1 MKWGMRGSA
10 RHTSTKMRH
19 TSTKVWHTSTKM
31 RHTST
36 KVPHVCTGSR
46 IYRKSGSG
54 RGWLAFPLWG
64 QWNTIEP
71 SVDDVGMDS
80 GFSGSGSSMPLYA
93 SSRDVFS
100 LSSAHAFWNAR
111 FK

>member
-46 IYRKSGSG
+46 IYRESGSG
-54 RGWLAFPLWG
+54 RDRMAFPLWG
-64 QWNTIEP
+64 KWNTIEP
-71 SVDDVGMDS
+71 SVDDVGMNS
-80 GFSGSGSSMPLYA
+80 GFSGDRKS
-93 SSRDVFS
+93 VV
-100 LSSAHAFWNAR
+100 
-111 FK
+111 